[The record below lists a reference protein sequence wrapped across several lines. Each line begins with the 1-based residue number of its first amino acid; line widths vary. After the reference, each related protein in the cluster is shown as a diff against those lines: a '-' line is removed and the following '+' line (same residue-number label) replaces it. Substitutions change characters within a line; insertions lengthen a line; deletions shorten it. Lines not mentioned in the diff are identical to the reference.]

1 MQGPAVAAFVLQ
13 LAKLQQLTASEL
25 YVFPSD
31 PRTCCAANSM
41 QTSLAFAAL
50 LVVSAAAQL
59 SDDLSREQ
67 LKPLTAFRQQH
78 RRLVLKIDVER

>member
-41 QTSLAFAAL
+41 QKSLAFAAL
-50 LVVSAAAQL
+50 LVVSAVAQL
-59 SDDLSREQ
+59 SDDLS
-67 LKPLTAFRQQH
+67 PTAHNLQE
-78 RRLVLKIDVER
+78 L